1 MSCSRSDLFSHVA
14 AQNAHKF
21 WGQEIFAMDI
31 TIGEEKIIELVS
43 PLTEDN
49 IREKALA
56 KRVEAFG
63 QLIRF
68 VQRPKP
74 DEIEIT
80 QTQKRYEPFWYGAAR
95 AFYKYDRRHRYQVPV
110 APEVQAVTIYENEH
124 AVEKHAFPLDAIE
137 HCEEELVQELMLE
150 PQHGHERDYKK
161 YLAFSE
167 RQAENL
173 EALRAEN
180 TLVVFPEVRS
190 SFLVGKL
197 TQALMKTIQADK
209 IYEQRIDVDKVIL
222 YLRPV
227 YAFEFFWKSRD
238 KRQVIEFDALTGE
251 LRAEA
256 GQIKKQL
263 TDVLENDDLFDI
275 GSDVVGTFVPGANI
289 AIKLGRLAA
298 RKALK

>member
-1 MSCSRSDLFSHVA
+1 
-14 AQNAHKF
+14 
-21 WGQEIFAMDI
+21 MDI

-43 PLTEDN
+43 PFSADE
-49 IREKALA
+49 IRERAAA

-63 QLIRF
+63 QLVRF
-68 VQRPKP
+68 MQRPKP

-80 QTQKRYEPFWYGAAR
+80 QSQKRYEPFWYGSAR

-110 APEVQAVTIYENEH
+110 APEVQAVTVYENEH
-124 AVEKHAFPLDAIE
+124 AVEKRAFALDAVE
-137 HCEEELVQELMLE
+137 HCAEELAQELMLE

-161 YLAFSE
+161 YLAFAE
-167 RQAENL
+167 QQVENL

-197 TQALMKTIQADK
+197 TQALMKTIQADT
-209 IYEQRIDVDKVIL
+209 IYEQRIEVEKVIL

-227 YAFEFFWKSRD
+227 YAFEFFWQSRD
-238 KRQVIEFDALTGE
+238 KHQVIEFDALTGE
-251 LRAEA
+251 QRAEA

>member
-1 MSCSRSDLFSHVA
+1 
-14 AQNAHKF
+14 
-21 WGQEIFAMDI
+21 MDI
-31 TIGEEKIIELVS
+31 NIGEEQIIELVA
-43 PLTEDN
+43 PLSAEA

-56 KRVEAFG
+56 KRIEAFG
-63 QLIRF
+63 QLVRF
-68 VQRPKP
+68 MQRPKP
-74 DEIEIT
+74 EEIEIAE
-80 QTQKRYEPFWYGAAR
+80 TQKRYEPFWYGLAHAN
-95 AFYKYDRRHRYQVPV
+95 YKYDRRHRYEVPV
-110 APEVQAVTIYENEH
+110 APEVKSVTVYEKPHE
-124 AVEKHAFPLDAIE
+124 VEKGHTFDLDAIE
-137 HCEEELVQELMLE
+137 HCEEVLTEELMLE
-150 PQHGHERDYKK
+150 PQHGHERDYRK
-161 YLAFSE
+161 YLAFTGKE
-167 RQAENL
+167 VENL
-173 EALRAEN
+173 KDLEVAD
-180 TLVVFPEVRS
+180 TLVILPEVRS

-209 IYEQRIDVDKVIL
+209 IYEQRIEVEKVIL

-227 YAFEFFWKSRD
+227 YAFEFYWKSRD

-256 GQIKKQL
+256 GQIKRQL